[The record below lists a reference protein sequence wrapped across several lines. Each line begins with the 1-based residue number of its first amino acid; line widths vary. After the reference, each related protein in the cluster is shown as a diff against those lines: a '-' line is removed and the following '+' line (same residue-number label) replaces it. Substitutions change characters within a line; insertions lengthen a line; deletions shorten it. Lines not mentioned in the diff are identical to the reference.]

1 MEREK
6 ELGVVC
12 VKAVVKGNGRDQSAE
27 RGSVHDE
34 E

>member
-1 MEREK
+1 VARK
-6 ELGVVC
+6 EELSVIWVKVVD
-12 VKAVVKGNGRDQSAE
+12 KGKERDQSAE